1 MAHKNAANS
10 IYNTHTEAET
20 AVKSLQKGGFDMKKL
35 SILVVDDNPNIV
47 PLVKIIL
54 EGNGYGVQTAYNG
67 PEVFSRLEEQKPDP
81 IILDVMMPQMDGLEV
96 LRQLKGNTDYYSL
109 CQSSQRGLLPPVP

>member
-1 MAHKNAANS
+1 MHS
-10 IYNTHTEAET
+10 YQEP
-20 AVKSLQKGGFDMKKL
+20 KSPRESHPSASKGT
-35 SILVVDDNPNIV
+35 ILVVDDNPDMLDIA
-47 PLVKIIL
+47 KTIL
-54 EGNGYGVQTAYNG
+54 EGSGYGVQTANNG
-67 PEVFSRLEEQKPDP
+67 LDIFSRLEEQKPDL